1 MNTVIHHP
9 DSIYAHILSGQS
21 LVAGKPV
28 SNIVPLK
35 DGQATG
41 IGHDRGN
48 GYGKHATI
56 ISGKLVTQEMVN
68 AIANVTKTIAG
79 VKATTYRLRR
89 EGEYGL
95 AYCIGDDALK
105 TNTSQPLPTGS
116 TGRRLSDLRQIE
128 YEMAAM
134 VAFLRKCSYTPGNH
148 ILTLSIAIPNDE
160 IVVTNTTGKT
170 TVIAETEKA
179 LREVYEK
186 TWIVEETTPRG
197 DVQEWELRFTKKRVV
212 IPQTMGAITLYSRDV
227 YGRLVLDGIEAIAIV
242 DIGHGDTQ
250 GSIVQLKPF
259 SMSVERIGDGT
270 IRIAKALLPAMRQQA
285 VLDGSIDA
293 TQINMNQAQAIAQT
307 KTVIKRGKTVRLE
320 GLVDEL
326 TTREAAS
333 LAVELARFFRP
344 TNAEPLIVGGGSK
357 NQLIRETIEK
367 QTKSLWGDGQGVFFF
382 DPKLTSVAN
391 AIGAFM
397 QLFWVVQAQTH
408 SLKEQA

>member
-1 MNTVIHHP
+1 MNTVVHHP
-9 DSIYAHILSGQS
+9 DSVYAHILGGQS
-21 LVAGKPV
+21 LVAGQPI
-28 SNIVPLK
+28 SNVVPLK
-35 DGQATG
+35 DGSAIG

-48 GYGKHATI
+48 GYGKHASI
-56 ISGKLVTQEMVN
+56 LHGKLVTQEMVN
-68 AIANVTKTIAG
+68 AIANTTKTIAG
-79 VKATTYRLRR
+79 AKATTYRLQRA
-89 EGEYGL
+89 GEYGL
-95 AYCIGDDALK
+95 PFCIGDDALK

-116 TGRRLSDLRQIE
+116 TGRRLSDVRQIE

-134 VAFLRKCSYTPGNH
+134 VAFLRKCGYPSGRHT
-148 ILTLSIAIPNDE
+148 ITLSIAIPNDE
-160 IVVTNTTGKT
+160 IVLTNTTGRT
-170 TVIAETEKA
+170 AVIAETEKA

-186 TWIVEETTPRG
+186 TWTIEETNPRG
-197 DVQEWELRFTKKRVV
+197 EVHEWELGFTKKRVV
-212 IPQTMGAITLYSRDV
+212 IPQTMGAITLYSRDM
-227 YGRLVLDGIEAIAIV
+227 YGRSILDGTEAIAIV

-285 VLDGSIDA
+285 MNDGSIDA

-307 KTVIKRGKTVRLE
+307 KTVIKRGKTVRIE
-320 GLVDEL
+320 GLVDEV

-333 LAVELARFFRP
+333 LAVELARFFRA
-344 TNAEPLIVGGGSK
+344 TNGEPIIVGGGSK

-397 QLFWVVQAQTH
+397 QLFWVAQAAT
-408 SLKEQA
+408 KAQA